1 MVILET
7 VLCKINTIWIRNDI
21 AKWEKYYIAAYK
33 MVDGKKKALSHVA
46 KLRYNTDNSKDAI
59 VSKKIKVTVK

>member
-7 VLCKINTIWIRNDI
+7 VLCKINTIWTRNDI
-21 AKWEKYYIAAYK
+21 AKWEKYFIAAYK
-33 MVDGKKKALSHVA
+33 MLDGKTKALSHVA
-46 KLRYNTDNSKDAI
+46 KLRYNMDNGKAAN